1 MHPVDDTAEEEDG
14 FQTENPHLTIN
25 AAMTNGIR
33 EFSYQGDEEDEWQG
47 ATDIPDEQSAQ
58 TDEGNDHGV
67 EQNEE
72 NDQDSDEEEVNWQD
86 ASDIL
91 DEQSAQDCDGTD
103 HNDESNE
110 RNGQQDSEEEEDG
123 QKDTNGL
130 SDNQNL
136 EADDEGSI
144 EVEMAISCTD
154 TEGAHEMV
162 TTGNKLMFNVFT
174 LCYLINTHVR
184 ML

>member
-14 FQTENPHLTIN
+14 LQTENPHLTMD
-25 AAMTNGIR
+25 AAMTSGIR
-33 EFSYQGDEEDEWQG
+33 EFSLQGDEKDEWQG
-47 ATDIPDEQSAQ
+47 ATDIPDEQSTQ
-58 TDEGNDHGV
+58 TDEGNNHSDK
-67 EQNEE
+67 QNED
-72 NDQDSDEEEVNWQD
+72 NDHDSDEEEVYWQD
-86 ASDIL
+86 ANDIL
-91 DEQSAQDCDGTD
+91 DEKSAQDCDGND
-103 HNDESNE
+103 QNDESNE

-130 SDNQNL
+130 SDKQNL
-136 EADDEGSI
+136 KADDGGSI

-162 TTGNKLMFNVFT
+162 TTGNKLMFINVFT
-174 LCYLINTHVR
+174 LINAHVR